1 MAGVKGR
8 SGRKARQIVA
18 RELGGAP
25 PPEGFLRLPQI
36 TGEGGAIFDRLLQR
50 LGGTIKGGDE
60 LAFNML
66 VTATC
71 QWLDAYRQL
80 LSAGGG
86 IIIDDHG
93 VARVSALSRLERDLF
108 QRVVVMLREFGLTP
122 ASRAAVQRL
131 AEEDKPKQI
140 AAAIVEDLP
149 PVGELE

>member
-1 MAGVKGR
+1 MKGR

-25 PPEGFLRLPQI
+25 PPDGFLRLPQI
-36 TGEGGAIFDRLLQR
+36 VGEGGAIFDRLFQR
-50 LGGTIKGGDE
+50 IGGTIKGGDE

-66 VTATC
+66 VTATV

-80 LSAGGG
+80 LAAGGA
-86 IIIDDHG
+86 ITVDDKG
-93 VARVSALSRLERDLF
+93 VPRVSALSRLERDLF

-122 ASRAAVQRL
+122 ASRAAVQRI
-131 AEEDKPKQI
+131 AEEEKPKQI
-140 AAAIVEDLP
+140 TAAVVEDLP

>member
-1 MAGVKGR
+1 MKGR

-18 RELGGAP
+18 RELGGAK
-25 PPEGFLRLPQI
+25 PPEGFLRLPTI

-66 VTATC
+66 VTATV

-80 LSAGGG
+80 LAAGGATYV
-86 IIIDDHG
+86 DSNG
-93 VARVSALSRLERDLF
+93 VARVSALSRLERDLY

-122 ASRAAVQRL
+122 ASRAAVQRI
-131 AEEDKPKQI
+131 AEGEQPKQI
-140 AAAIVEDLP
+140 AAAVVEDLP